1 MKTENIDIWGALRY
15 KTISFRTNFD
25 LIDNNENFITEYAGT
40 ISKLRIHEYKP
51 PVPVGEFSYSVW
63 DIDLALSL
71 GYDLNVLLTRFKE
84 QNAYTEL
91 TTLIKNNE
99 FTLGDYNRLLVIHTI
114 VLHPDYR
121 KIEVTQ
127 ELIESIYREN
137 RGSTIISLVQPI
149 QNNFTDFEHF
159 TNNNNVQIR
168 YDLEKPNE
176 FTNIR
181 AVEYYELNKF
191 LLDDDLESSQ
201 YKLYALASKCGF
213 NRIGESNLF
222 ILDDLHVV
230 KRMVEKFNHIKKTRN
245 I

>member
-1 MKTENIDIWGALRY
+1 MKTENIDTWGALRF

-63 DIDLALSL
+63 DIGLALKL
-71 GYDLNVLLTRFKE
+71 GYNLKKLVKRFKI
-84 QNAYTEL
+84 QNAYVEL
-91 TTLIKNNE
+91 DNLIVNNT
-99 FTLGDYNRLLVIHTI
+99 FTLEHHSKLVVIHTI

-121 KIEVTQ
+121 KIEVTE

-137 RGSTIISLVQPI
+137 RGATIIALVQPI
-149 QNNFTDFEHF
+149 QYNFTDFEHF

-181 AVEYYELNKF
+181 AIEYYELNKF
-191 LLDDDLESSQ
+191 LLNDDLESSQ
-201 YKLYALASKCGF
+201 YKLYALASRCGF
-213 NRIGESNLF
+213 NRISESDLF
-222 ILDDLHVV
+222 ILDDARIIN
-230 KRMVEKFNHIKKTRN
+230 RMVEKITYIKKTRN
-245 I
+245 V